1 MTLQSS
7 RADEH
12 AVYERFQPP
21 ERVLLG
27 PGPSP
32 VDDRVLRAMAAPV
45 LGHLDPLF
53 LSCMDDVQSLLRYVF
68 ETENRVTIPISAT
81 GSAGMEAALVNV
93 IEPGDAVV
101 VCVNGIFGERMRDIV
116 ERAGGLPVVV
126 EAKWGEAIDVQRI
139 ESALDSCKPKALAIV
154 HAETSTGVL
163 QDLSGLSEM
172 AHNRDGLLIVDAVT
186 SLGGHPVGVD
196 RQGIDICYSGT
207 QKCIGAP
214 PGLAPIT
221 FNERAL
227 ESIRSRRTK
236 VQSWYLDITLV
247 ENYWGADR
255 TYHHTA
261 PISMNYAL
269 REALRLIHEEGLAA
283 RWRRHELNHR
293 ALVAGIEAMGLRM
306 AVAPA
311 NRLWSLNAVSV
322 PKGVDDARVRSRL
335 LTENI
340 EIGGGLGPLKGCI
353 WRIGLMGSGSTREN
367 VLLVLDALHRALRAE
382 GFLCNSG
389 VEAAQVSYAA
399 VTSHRNAKARAR
411 STKSPESI
419 KKG

>member
-1 MTLQSS
+1 MNKSF
-7 RADEH
+7 
-12 AVYERFQPP
+12 ERFDPP
-21 ERVLLG
+21 RRILLG

-32 VDDRVLRAMAAPV
+32 VDYRVLSAMAAPV

-53 LSCMDDVQSLLRYVF
+53 LQCMDDVQSLLRYVF
-68 ETENRVTIPISAT
+68 ETENRVTVPISAT
-81 GSAGMEAALVNV
+81 GSAGMEAALVNI
-93 IEPGDAVV
+93 IEPGDEVV
-101 VCVNGIFGERMRDIV
+101 VCINGVFGERMRDII
-116 ERAGGLPVVV
+116 ERAGGKPTTV
-126 EAKWGEAIDVQRI
+126 EATWGKAIDVNKI
-139 ESALDSCKPKALAIV
+139 EGALDRI
-154 HAETSTGVL
+154 
-163 QDLSGLSEM
+163 
-172 AHNRDGLLIVDAVT
+172 
-186 SLGGHPVGVD
+186 
-196 RQGIDICYSGT
+196 
-207 QKCIGAP
+207 
-214 PGLAPIT
+214 
-221 FNERAL
+221 RARK
-227 ESIRSRRTK
+227 SK
-236 VQSWYLDITLV
+236 VQSWYLDITMV
-247 ENYWGADR
+247 ERYWGDDR

-283 RWRRHELNHR
+283 RWARHELNHR
-293 ALVAGIEAMGLRM
+293 ALVAGLEAMGLKM
-306 AVAPA
+306 AVAAA

-389 VEAAQVSYAA
+389 VEAARASYAA
-399 VTSHRNAKARAR
+399 VTSQQNAKAKAR

-419 KKG
+419 

>member
-1 MTLQSS
+1 MTANSPGVQ
-7 RADEH
+7 RETT
-12 AVYERFQPP
+12 YERFQPP
-21 ERVLLG
+21 KRLLLG

-32 VDDRVLRAMAAPV
+32 VDDRVLAAMAAPV

-53 LSCMDDVQSLLRYVF
+53 LGCMDDVQALLRYVF

-93 IEPGDAVV
+93 IEPGDMVV
-101 VCVNGIFGERMRDIV
+101 VCINGVFGERMRDII
-116 ERAGGLPVVV
+116 ERAGGKPVVV
-126 EAKWGEAIDVQRI
+126 EAKWGEALDPERI
-139 ESALDSCKPKALAIV
+139 EAALNSCQPRALALV

-163 QDLSGLSEM
+163 QDLTGLSEM
-172 AHNRDGLLIVDAVT
+172 VHRRDALLIVDAVT
-186 SLGGHPVGVD
+186 SLGGHSVAVD
-196 RQGIDICYSGT
+196 RNGIDICYSGT

-214 PGLAPIT
+214 PGLSPIT

-227 ESIRSRRTK
+227 DRIRSRRTK

-247 ENYWGADR
+247 EHYWGDER

-293 ALVAGIEAMGLRM
+293 ALVAGVEAMGLQM

-322 PKGVDDARVRSRL
+322 PEGVDDARVRARL
-335 LTENI
+335 LKEDI
-340 EIGGGLGPLKGCI
+340 EIGGGLGPLKGQI
-353 WRIGLMGSGSTREN
+353 WRIGLMGSGSTGEN
-367 VLLVLDALHRALRAE
+367 VVLVLDALHRALNAE
-382 GFLCNSG
+382 GFSSGSG
-389 VEAAQVSYAA
+389 VEAAQAIY
-399 VTSHRNAKARAR
+399 
-411 STKSPESI
+411 E
-419 KKG
+419 